1 MESGVIF
8 DKRISASSE
17 RAGEDHAAIQG
28 RLKNHR
34 SWSAPN
40 NANQWLQIDLIGQ
53 YIVTR
58 VATQGSAHRDHW
70 VKKYELQYGDD
81 ENNFQSYRTQGQNA
95 AKVKLGPFQTPLHSC
110 AEPNW

>member
-8 DKRISASSE
+8 DKQISASWE
-17 RAGEDHAAIQG
+17 RAGDHAAIQG

-34 SWSAPN
+34 SWLAAN

-58 VATQGSAHRDHW
+58 VATQGSAHHDYW
-70 VKKYELQYGDD
+70 VKKYELQYGDN
-81 ENNFQSYRTQGQNA
+81 EKNFQSYRTQGQNTA
-95 AKVKLGPFQTPLHSC
+95 RVRLTP
-110 AEPNW
+110 